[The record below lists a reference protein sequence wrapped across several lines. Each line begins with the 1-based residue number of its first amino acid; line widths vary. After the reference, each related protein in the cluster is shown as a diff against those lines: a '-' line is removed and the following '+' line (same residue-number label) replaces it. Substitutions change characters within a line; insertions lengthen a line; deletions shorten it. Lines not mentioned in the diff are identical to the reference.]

1 MQKFHTH
8 DVPLSSF
15 WVVLLWSDEA
25 NFQSIR
31 STTQIWLVEC
41 HQYGISLFIPQKSF
55 CKETSN
61 GVAKWQLHFQA
72 KYVFKMQSAHYF
84 PSLIAL
90 SLAANWHVVRRPLLR
105 LKQDWMYGMLTTA
118 KQRGHCMSTMY

>member
-1 MQKFHTH
+1 M
-8 DVPLSSF
+8 
-15 WVVLLWSDEA
+15 
-25 NFQSIR
+25 
-31 STTQIWLVEC
+31 EC

-90 SLAANWHVVRRPLLR
+90 SLTCSEEAIVEIKTRLNVWNVNHSKTKRPLYEYNVLR
-105 LKQDWMYGMLTTA
+105 QLLVEFEGIRLVDLI
-118 KQRGHCMSTMY
+118 